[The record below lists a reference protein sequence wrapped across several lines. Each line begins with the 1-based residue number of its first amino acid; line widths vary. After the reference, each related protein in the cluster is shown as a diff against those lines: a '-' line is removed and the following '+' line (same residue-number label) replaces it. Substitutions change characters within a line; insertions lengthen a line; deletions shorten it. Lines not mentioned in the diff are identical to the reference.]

1 MMVGM
6 DALPVAFTATRTSL
20 QRVAVHVVARRRHLL
35 SGRFGLRATPGGFGA
50 PAAGAEHEVLRTSG
64 AWLVREQAGTVS
76 RSSALDL
83 RTASLAD
90 AAAFAE
96 VDLDGGWSV
105 GADTP
110 ALGDP
115 AEPLGVD
122 PAAATALGAWYAF
135 GAVVLDAAVGSLGPA
150 ATPSVAQL
158 WPEHF
163 DLGCDVEAAPDQR
176 VNLGASPGDEHEPE
190 PYLYV
195 GPWGSPRPGPDGY
208 WNAPFGAVLG
218 YGALAAADDAGAAA
232 LAFLQEGLARLMAS
246 ASSS

>member
-1 MMVGM
+1 M
-6 DALPVAFTATRTSL
+6 
-20 QRVAVHVVARRRHLL
+20 
-35 SGRFGLRATPGGFGA
+35 
-50 PAAGAEHEVLRTSG
+50 LRTSG
-64 AWLVREQAGTVS
+64 AWLMRELTGTAS

-83 RTASLAD
+83 RTATLAD

-96 VDLDGGWSV
+96 VDLADAWSV

-122 PAAATALGAWYAF
+122 PAAATALGAWYAL
-135 GAVVLDAAVGSLGPA
+135 GAVVLDAVVGSLGPA

-163 DLGCDVEAAPDQR
+163 DLGCDVEGAPDQR
-176 VNLGASPGDEHEPE
+176 ANLGASPGDEHEPT

-195 GPWGSPRPGPDGY
+195 GPWRSLRPGPDGY

-218 YGALAAADDAGAAA
+218 YDALAVADDAAAVA
-232 LAFLQEGLARLMAS
+232 TAFLQEGLARLRAS